1 MVKNTHGGNGHKK
14 FARKHTT
21 NKPNNRLR
29 VALEEGEEYAIVT
42 KMLGNN
48 MFHCHCIDNTSRLG
62 HIRGKF
68 AGRGKR
74 DNMIGCGTWVLIGVR
89 EWDLDKQQDTS
100 GKGKLQQCDLLE
112 VYTESDKDYL
122 KDTIDADWIILI
134 NNDVTRNKTPN
145 DNGNNLD
152 DDAFKFV
159 TEKDMD
165 RQRFI
170 EEMKSEAT
178 EKISLKIQESNIPKY
193 NNNNDDDDEVNI
205 DDI

>member
-21 NKPNNRLR
+21 SKPNNRLR
-29 VALEEGEEYAIVT
+29 LAIEEGEEYAIVT

-48 MFHCHCIDNTSRLG
+48 MFHCHCIDNVPRLG

-74 DNMIGCGTWVLIGVR
+74 DNMIGCGTWVLIGIR
-89 EWDLDKQQDTS
+89 EWDLDKKADTNAN
-100 GKGKLQQCDLLE
+100 GKLQQCDLLE
-112 VYTESDKDYL
+112 VYSETDKDYL
-122 KDTIDADWIILI
+122 KDSIDAEWITLI
-134 NNDVTRNKTPN
+134 NNDVTRTKPPN
-145 DNGNNLD
+145 DSNMSNMANV
-152 DDAFKFV
+152 DDAFNFV

-170 EEMKSEAT
+170 DEMKSEAT
-178 EKISLKIQESNIPKY
+178 EKISLKMKDLTSMDEEN
-193 NNNNDDDDEVNI
+193 DEVNI

>member
-74 DNMIGCGTWVLIGVR
+74 DNMISCGTWVLIGVR

-193 NNNNDDDDEVNI
+193 NDDNDDEVNI